1 MALEFSNVFQ
11 MNRGLLINRIYS
23 CSLCFFQHRTR
34 WTFRFDPA
42 IKSTVQFPPLWEVP
56 GVPYDLKFTTSCSLL
71 LAFNISVAAL
81 TRLTEEK
88 LKTQH
93 GLHPFPWWEMRKIP
107 LCPREEK
114 PWLTS
119 ETWPAFCFLSEEWK
133 FIEPVKRKRE
143 IWILPLCAAFEKWNA
158 NGANGHSKFRC
169 RVHFFLFFFFFFFWL
184 LSRSP
189 TWRVSKEERDKFC
202 FSWRNK
208 RSARFIRFTSET
220 KIRKCKRWRMFD
232 LYTRR
237 IFHSVLC
244 RETEIRLLLRYLSSD
259 LQASVPRSAN
269 WEYWNNTCKKFN
281 WQVN

>member
-93 GLHPFPWWEMRKIP
+93 GLHPFPWREMRKIP

-169 RVHFFLFFFFFFFWL
+169 RVHFFLFFFFLFLTFVEKSNLKSFKGRKGQIL
-184 LSRSP
+184 L
-189 TWRVSKEERDKFC
+189 
-202 FSWRNK
+202 
-208 RSARFIRFTSET
+208 
-220 KIRKCKRWRMFD
+220 
-232 LYTRR
+232 
-237 IFHSVLC
+237 
-244 RETEIRLLLRYLSSD
+244 
-259 LQASVPRSAN
+259 
-269 WEYWNNTCKKFN
+269 
-281 WQVN
+281 